1 MVDNEGL
8 SILIPTYNFACLQL
22 VSNLHKQAMAL
33 SIPFEIII
41 SDDASS
47 DLDSIRQNKHINN
60 LPFCKYILQP
70 HNLGRASN
78 RNFLA
83 NESKFSCLLF
93 IDSDMTT
100 LNDSYL
106 ASYWNHHTQDV
117 VYGGYVVRN
126 ASTHLQKRNLRY
138 KFEYS
143 CLLLSSAE
151 VRQKKPYHH
160 FHASNFMI
168 QRNIM
173 TSIPFDNRFT
183 LYGYEDVLL
192 GKRLQENKVKIQ
204 HINNPLGF
212 EVFENNAE
220 FLKKTEES
228 LLTLHKF
235 QDELKGYNQLL
246 GFCDYIKKNGLHIP
260 FKWFYIMFRKALQNH
275 LCGKHPTLCAFRIYK
290 IGYFLT
296 LQP

>member
-33 SIPFEIII
+33 TIPFEIII

-117 VYGGYVVRN
+117 VYGTQALIYRRETC
-126 ASTHLQKRNLRY
+126 AISL
-138 KFEYS
+138 
-143 CLLLSSAE
+143 
-151 VRQKKPYHH
+151 
-160 FHASNFMI
+160 
-168 QRNIM
+168 
-173 TSIPFDNRFT
+173 SIPAFYSHQQKFARKSRIITFM
-183 LYGYEDVLL
+183 LL
-192 GKRLQENKVKIQ
+192 I
-204 HINNPLGF
+204 
-212 EVFENNAE
+212 
-220 FLKKTEES
+220 S
-228 LLTLHKF
+228 
-235 QDELKGYNQLL
+235 
-246 GFCDYIKKNGLHIP
+246 
-260 FKWFYIMFRKALQNH
+260 
-275 LCGKHPTLCAFRIYK
+275 
-290 IGYFLT
+290 
-296 LQP
+296 